1 MNHFRFRAELLTD
14 AANFILETKNIDKE
28 IILNFSIVSI
38 KSDLPD
44 VTVDIFT
51 LYEKEEIL
59 KLMAK
64 VEDSHVMQQTLT
76 NFEDYTGER

>member
-44 VTVDIFT
+44 V
-51 LYEKEEIL
+51 
-59 KLMAK
+59 
-64 VEDSHVMQQTLT
+64 S
-76 NFEDYTGER
+76 